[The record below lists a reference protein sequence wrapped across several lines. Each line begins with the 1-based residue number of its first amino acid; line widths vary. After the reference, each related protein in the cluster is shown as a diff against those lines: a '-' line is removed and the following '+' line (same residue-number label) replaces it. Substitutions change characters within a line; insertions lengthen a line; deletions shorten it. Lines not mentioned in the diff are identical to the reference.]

1 MFNFYIFP
9 RYENGFNLVVPKSG
23 MEMEKSGAIAS
34 DEIRSIIGP
43 VLTTTGN
50 NGKRMVES
58 ILRMIENDHD
68 LYLKPTEHGF
78 HVCMELSGEEIK
90 LVQVW
95 GRLDQAKS
103 DIIETRRQWLPE
115 SLQMSNE
122 NYRTIAQLFLTANF
136 KPTSGKYRN
145 YRLHFDDER
154 TMRFDDQMLGKVSK
168 AIVGLKDVIN
178 ERSEQ

>member
-1 MFNFYIFP
+1 
-9 RYENGFNLVVPKSG
+9 
-23 MEMEKSGAIAS
+23 MEMENSEVIVS

-43 VLTTTGN
+43 VSTTTGK

-58 ILRMIENDHD
+58 IIGMIQSHPD

-78 HVCMELSGEEIK
+78 QVCMKLNGEEIK
-90 LVQVW
+90 LAQVW
-95 GRLDQAKS
+95 GRLDQTKS

-115 SLQMSNE
+115 SLQLSNE

-136 KPTSGKYRN
+136 NPTGGKYRN
-145 YRLHFDDER
+145 YALHFDDER

-168 AIVGLKDVIN
+168 AIVGLKDVIV

>member
-1 MFNFYIFP
+1 MQVPSKDIMEK
-9 RYENGFNLVVPKSG
+9 ENG
-23 MEMEKSGAIAS
+23 GAIAS

-58 ILRMIENDHD
+58 ILKMVKNDPD

-78 HVCMELSGEEIK
+78 HVCMKLNGEEIK

-115 SLQMSNE
+115 SLQMGNE

-136 KPTSGKYRN
+136 NPTGGKYCN
-145 YRLHFDDER
+145 YRLNFDDER
-154 TMRFDDQMLGKVSK
+154 KMQFDDQVLNKVEK
-168 AIVGLKDVIN
+168 AIVGLKQVIKD
-178 ERSEQ
+178 RSEQ

>member
-1 MFNFYIFP
+1 
-9 RYENGFNLVVPKSG
+9 
-23 MEMEKSGAIAS
+23 MEMENSEVIVP
-34 DEIRSIIGP
+34 DEIRSIIAP
-43 VLTTTGN
+43 VSTTTGK

-58 ILRMIENDHD
+58 ILGMIEINPE

-78 HVCMELSGEEIK
+78 HVCMKLNGEEIK

-95 GRLDQAKS
+95 GKLDQSKS

-136 KPTSGKYRN
+136 NPTGGKYRN
-145 YRLHFDDER
+145 YALHFDDER
-154 TMRFDDQMLGKVSK
+154 TMRFDEQMLGKVSK
-168 AIVGLKDVIN
+168 AIVGLKDVII

>member
-1 MFNFYIFP
+1 
-9 RYENGFNLVVPKSG
+9 
-23 MEMEKSGAIAS
+23 MEMESSETIVS
-34 DEIRSIIGP
+34 DEIRSITGP
-43 VLTTTGN
+43 VSATTGN

-58 ILRMIENDHD
+58 ILKMIANDPD

-78 HVCMELSGEEIK
+78 HVCMKLNGEEIK

-115 SLQMSNE
+115 SLQMGNE

-136 KPTSGKYRN
+136 NPTGGKYRN
-145 YRLHFDDER
+145 YALHFDDDR
-154 TMRFDDQMLGKVSK
+154 TMRFDEQMLGKVSK
-168 AIVGLKDVIN
+168 AIVGLKDVIKQ
-178 ERSEQ
+178 RSEQ